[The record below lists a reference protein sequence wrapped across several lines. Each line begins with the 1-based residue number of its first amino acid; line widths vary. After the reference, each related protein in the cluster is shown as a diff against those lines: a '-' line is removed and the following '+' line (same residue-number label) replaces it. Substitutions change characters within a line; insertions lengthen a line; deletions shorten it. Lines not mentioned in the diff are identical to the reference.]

1 MQSIF
6 HISEKSISIC
16 KTLDLAATPAFDAYE
31 WHRMS
36 DGMQLG
42 SVRIRPLIEKH
53 SGKKRSGIPCKDPF
67 LLRISLQQVARV

>member
-6 HISEKSISIC
+6 RVSEKSISIC

-31 WHRMS
+31 WHGMS
-36 DGMQLG
+36 DGMQLRTVRMR
-42 SVRIRPLIEKH
+42 SVIEKH
-53 SGKKRSGIPCKDPF
+53 SGIPCKDPF